1 MLTYEEVQSVAELAR
16 INLTEAEITS
26 FQSDL
31 SKVLIFFK
39 ELESLSTEHEKSIGH
54 ITGRVNV
61 ARTDVVQ
68 DASPETKKSILQNF
82 PDGEEGFLKVHS
94 VL

>member
-1 MLTYEEVQSVAELAR
+1 MLTYEEVEEVAKLAR
-16 INLTEAEITS
+16 IHLTPEEIQA

-39 ELESLSTEHEKSIGH
+39 ELETLDTDSVGEIGH
-54 ITGRVNV
+54 ITGRVNE
-61 ARTDVVQ
+61 ARPDQVI
-68 DASPETKKSILQNF
+68 DADEETKKSIRQNF
-82 PDGEEGFLKVHS
+82 PESEEGYLKVRS